1 MTFKFVTVEFV
12 IKVLSAVTLPIS
24 VLIKVKLPIVAVFI
38 PTLPRDAC
46 VEPIEVVVIDVDF
59 KEDNVEFVEI
69 K

>member
-1 MTFKFVTVEFV
+1 M
-12 IKVLSAVTLPIS
+12 IKVLSTVTFPIR

-59 KEDNVEFVEI
+59 REDNVELVET